1 MHLLQP
7 MTAFLV
13 AEDDPRV
20 GRVLARKLGEHG
32 DTRVVRT
39 CAEARGAFERDAFD
53 AIVADVGLPD
63 GSGIDLVTEIRS
75 KRPEIPLLIV
85 SGDVDAG
92 RLAGAHAI
100 GAHFLLKPIANEQL
114 DLFASRVVVN
124 KSKAMAERIERVL
137 MAWGNEH
144 QLTLAE
150 TELLRLVAMGAP
162 RSELAE
168 LRGVLPSTV
177 KKQVAFLLLKTGDA
191 TIDAAANRLLRAAL
205 STG

>member
-1 MHLLQP
+1 MP
-7 MTAFLV
+7 AFLV

-20 GRVLARKLGEHG
+20 GRILARKLSEHG
-32 DTRVVRT
+32 VTRVVRT
-39 CAEARGAFERDAFD
+39 CGEARDAF
-53 AIVADVGLPD
+53 AQGQYNAVVADVGLPD
-63 GSGIDLVTEIRS
+63 GSGIELVTEIHG
-75 KRPEIPLLIV
+75 KHPELPLLIV
-85 SGDVDAG
+85 SGEVDAS

-100 GAHFLLKPIANEQL
+100 GAHFLLKPIQNDQL
-114 DLFASRVVVN
+114 ELFASRVSV
-124 KSKAMAERIERVL
+124 SQRTALADRIERILLV
-137 MAWGNEH
+137 WGAEH

-150 TELLRLVAMGAP
+150 TELLRLVALGTP

-205 STG
+205 SQG